1 MADFSQHFKAT
12 FGFDAGNEKVVNV
25 ALADKNVNTDAVNV
39 EFFNYHNGI
48 TQYDTTRGYDQYGT
62 TIYQNRPY
70 YAKEDITKPAGDFD
84 PTKWQALRTDPR
96 WDYIAATSGDT
107 PLKSGDYIAA
117 DGQFANL
124 TFSMPNK
131 PAEGDTITVKDIGG
145 KCGVNELSFLSSG
158 HEFYHNGN
166 VYNRKWYCTTPYA
179 MNYFIFVRNRWHVYQ
194 TGTEPRGVYAQPAI
208 DAIQMQNGDQVFRR
222 SSLGNITLVLPKFA
236 NNGDMIQTT
245 DLDGLTA
252 TNHVTVKVHEHAEE
266 QSIGTFG
273 LKEIIGKRSGH
284 GVFIFDKPENL
295 WRVWDG
301 DQSVRLKPI
310 IDDTRL
316 QPNSYVA
323 VFGDHDVTLTLPTNV
338 EPGDRIQVSMQYM
351 HGNQNCRIITAAEDT
366 KILMQKNMVQFPKR
380 SEYPFNGTETW
391 KEVSELSF
399 NAASDYV
406 PYLEFSYS
414 EGDDGKKHWLVA
426 HAHPIVERVDPTRK
440 ARVGVIALA
449 TQNETNKNHEENPS
463 DEVAVT
469 PKMLANKTANETR
482 RGIARIATQA
492 ETHQDTGSSF
502 LDDVIVTPKKL
513 NDCVATEAR
522 RGVME
527 IATQHE
533 TNEGLDDTRAIT
545 PKKLEERRASEDLA
559 GIAEIVQ
566 AGGSAAARRGEA
578 GTGIYNIN
586 DHAKIVTP
594 QNINEVKATETS
606 RGVGYLATDAEVQ
619 GATESTPQDA
629 LLITTRT
636 LTKRTATESRTG
648 IAEIAT
654 QEETNLGQ
662 SDNHI
667 ITPKK
672 LHTRRATETLH
683 GLAEIATQPEFDAGR
698 DDARISTPLKIKT
711 FFENAQRL
719 KVDPTQGLN
728 LTGDL
733 WQGIMISGL
742 DATEDTKG
750 VAKVAT
756 TQLTDAGQDDTTI
769 ITPKK
774 LQGKKATEGKEGIIR
789 VGTQAETVAGALAN
803 VAISPKN
810 FKYVVQTEDTWKAT
824 EARRG
829 FLKVATQEN
838 CFVGDNLQGST
849 QELGNYQH
857 DGIAVTPKGLNYAL
871 ANFLPK
877 MATAQNSLKLG
888 NVEAAKWAR
897 RDIDQTIESNYT
909 FNKNVNVKGD
919 LECLKSGS
927 FETLFVTKNSTDDP
941 SNGHLV
947 LGERGVD
954 GHTGITLHGTT
965 ASEGMENSWSI
976 IVGGTG
982 TAQVVDSD
990 AIAFGK
996 INDSG
1001 FVEHYAFAMEH
1012 NGDAAAYRD
1021 FIAGRN
1027 LYAKQGGL
1035 YIVDQSNPA
1044 MTRSPDGMLNIGHG
1058 GSVNIKAG
1066 YQTLTTEIA
1075 GQKYQIVHAGNADEV
1090 LNRQFVKNAGDT
1102 MVGKLIMD
1110 NAPIVSVKHEA
1121 SAATAPAIGNIG
1133 FWNMRVTTQNIKE
1146 TYPEKKNGTLMQWG
1160 TDEDGLT
1167 QLWSP
1172 DGTHKHYIRSGTGGQ
1187 WTAWGEIYTKQNKP
1201 TAQEIGAVV
1210 AEGGLMN
1217 SMTVRDWIKVG
1228 NVKII
1233 ANNLTRTVD
1242 FIWED

>member
-25 ALADKNVNTDAVNV
+25 ALADKKVNTDAVNV

-70 YAKEDITKPAGDFD
+70 YAKEDIAKPAGDFD

-96 WDYIAATSGDT
+96 WDYIAATSSDT

-145 KCGVNELSFLSSG
+145 KCGVNELSFLAAG
-158 HEFYHNGN
+158 HEFYHNGT
-166 VYNRKWYCTTPYA
+166 VYDRKWYCTTPYS
-179 MNYFIFVRNRWHVYQ
+179 MMYFIFVRNRWHVYQ
-194 TGTEPRGVYAQPAI
+194 TGTETRGVYAQPAI
-208 DAIQMQNGDQVFRR
+208 DPIQTQNGEQVFRR
-222 SSLGNITLVLPKFA
+222 SSLGNIKLVLPKFA

-252 TNHVTVKVHEHAEE
+252 TNHATLSVHEGAQD
-266 QSIGTFG
+266 QSIGAPG
-273 LKEIIGKRSGH
+273 VKEITGKRSGH
-284 GVFIFDKPENL
+284 GIFIFDSSEKL
-295 WRVWDG
+295 WRIWDG

-310 IDDTRL
+310 IDDTKL
-316 QPNSYVA
+316 SPNSYVA
-323 VFGDHDVTLTLPTNV
+323 VFGDKNVRLTLPSNV
-338 EPGDRIQVSMQYM
+338 EVGDRIQVSMQYM
-351 HGNQNCRIITAAEDT
+351 HGSQTCTIVTSADDT

-380 SEYPFNGTETW
+380 SEYPFNGSETW
-391 KEVSELSF
+391 QEVNELSF
-399 NAASDYV
+399 NATNDYV

-426 HAHPIVERVDPTRK
+426 HAHPIVERVDPKRK
-440 ARVGVIALA
+440 NRVGVIALA
-449 TQNETNKNHEENPS
+449 TQDETNKNHEQDPS

-469 PKMLANKTANETR
+469 PKTLANKTATETR

-492 ETHQDTGSSF
+492 ETHQHTGANF

-513 NDCVATEAR
+513 NACVASEEH

-527 IATQHE
+527 IATQDE
-533 TNEGLDDTRAIT
+533 VNAGKDDTRALT
-545 PKKLEERRASEDLA
+545 PLKLDTRRASETLA
-559 GIAEIVQ
+559 GIAELVHN
-566 AGGSAAARRGEA
+566 GGNAASSRGKP
-578 GTGIYNIN
+578 GTGVYNIN
-586 DHAKIVTP
+586 DHARIVTP
-594 QNINEVKATETS
+594 HNLNELKATETS

-619 GATESTPQDA
+619 GATEATPQDA

-733 WQGIMISGL
+733 WQGITIRGL

-756 TQLTDAGQDDTTI
+756 TQLADAGEDDTTI

-789 VGTQAETVAGALAN
+789 VGTQVESVAGVMDN

-824 EARRG
+824 ESRRG
-829 FLKVATQEN
+829 FLKIATKEN
-838 CFVGDNLQGST
+838 CFVGDNNKGST
-849 QELGNYQH
+849 QALDNYQH
-857 DGIAVTPKGLNYAL
+857 DGIAVTPRGLNYAL

-877 MATAQNSLKLG
+877 TATAQNSLKLG

-897 RDIDQTIESNYT
+897 RDVDQTIESNYT

-927 FETLFVTKNSTDDP
+927 FETLYVTKNSIEEASTG
-941 SNGHLV
+941 NLV
-947 LGERGVD
+947 LGVRGQN
-954 GHTGITLHGTT
+954 GHTGIALHGMTDDT
-965 ASEGMENSWSI
+965 ENSWAL

-982 TAQVVDSD
+982 TGTITGKTS
-990 AIAFGK
+990 IAFGS
-996 INDSG
+996 IGDDGSI
-1001 FVEHYAFAMEH
+1001 EHYALAIDR
-1012 NGDAAAYRD
+1012 NGDAAAYHD

-1027 LYAKQGGL
+1027 LYAKAGGL
-1035 YIVDQSNPA
+1035 YIVDHENPA
-1044 MTRSPDGMLNIGHG
+1044 MTYTDGVLNIGHG
-1058 GSVNIKAG
+1058 KVNIKAG
-1066 YQTLTTEIA
+1066 YQLLTTEIA

-1090 LNRQFVKNAGDT
+1090 LKGKFVKNAGDRMT
-1102 MVGKLIMD
+1102 GKLIMD
-1110 NAPIVSVKHEA
+1110 NAPILSYKHEA
-1121 SAATAPAIGNIG
+1121 TAATAPSVNTTG

-1160 TDEDGLT
+1160 VDEDGLT
-1167 QLWSP
+1167 QIWSP

>member
-124 TFSMPNK
+124 TFSMPTK

-266 QSIGTFG
+266 QSIGTSG

-284 GVFIFDKPENL
+284 GVFIFDKTENL
-295 WRVWDG
+295 WRLWDG

-323 VFGDHDVTLTLPTNV
+323 VFGDRDVTLTLPTNV

-351 HGNQNCRIITAAEDT
+351 HGNQNCRIITATEDT
-366 KILMQKNMVQFPKR
+366 KILMSKNMVQFPKR
-380 SEYPFNGTETW
+380 SEYPFNGTDTW

-426 HAHPIVERVDPTRK
+426 HSHPIVERVDPTRK
-440 ARVGVIALA
+440 ERVGVIALA
-449 TQNETNKNHEENPS
+449 TQTETNKNHEENPS

-492 ETHQDTGSSF
+492 ETHQDTGSNF

-672 LHTRRATETLH
+672 LH
-683 GLAEIATQPEFDAGR
+683 
-698 DDARISTPLKIKT
+698 
-711 FFENAQRL
+711 
-719 KVDPTQGLN
+719 
-728 LTGDL
+728 
-733 WQGIMISGL
+733 
-742 DATEDTKG
+742 
-750 VAKVAT
+750 
-756 TQLTDAGQDDTTI
+756 
-769 ITPKK
+769 
-774 LQGKKATEGKEGIIR
+774 GKKATEGKEGIIR
-789 VGTQAETVAGALAN
+789 VGTQAETVAGTLAN

-909 FNKNVNVKGD
+909 FNKKVNVKGD

-927 FETLFVTKNSTDDP
+927 FETLYVTKNSTDDP

-965 ASEGMENSWSI
+965 ASEGMKNSWSI

-982 TAQVVDSD
+982 TAQAVNSG
-990 AIAFGK
+990 AIAFGQ
-996 INDSG
+996 INDG
-1001 FVEHYAFAMEH
+1001 GVVEHYAFAMEH
-1012 NGDAAAYRD
+1012 TGDATAYRNLM
-1021 FIAGRN
+1021 AGRN

-1035 YIVDQSNPA
+1035 YIVDLSNPA
-1044 MTRSPDGMLNIGHG
+1044 MTRSSDGMLNIGHG

-1066 YQTLTTEIA
+1066 YQNLTTEIA
-1075 GQKYQIVHAGNADEV
+1075 GQKYQIVHTGNADEV

-1102 MVGKLIMD
+1102 MVGKLTMD

-1160 TDEDGLT
+1160 TDADGLT

>member
-1 MADFSQHFKAT
+1 MADLLSQHFKAT

-25 ALADKNVNTDAVNV
+25 ALADKNTLTDAVNV
-39 EFFNYHNGI
+39 DFFNYHNGI

-117 DGQFANL
+117 DCQFANL
-124 TFSMPNK
+124 TFSMPNN

-145 KCGVNELSFLSSG
+145 KCGVNELSFLAAG
-158 HEFYHNGN
+158 HEFYHNGV
-166 VYNRKWYCTTPYA
+166 VYNRKWYCTTPYS
-179 MNYFIFVRNRWHVYQ
+179 MMYFIFARNRWHLYQ

-208 DAIQMQNGDQVFRR
+208 DAIQTQNGDQVFRR
-222 SSLGNITLVLPKFA
+222 SSLGEITMVLPKFA
-236 NNGDMIQTT
+236 NNGDIINTI

-252 TNHVTVKVHEHAEE
+252 TNHVTIKTHEGAPDH
-266 QSIGTFG
+266 SIGANG
-273 LKEIIGKRSGH
+273 IKEIVGKRSGH
-284 GVFIFDKPENL
+284 GAFIFDSSENL

-301 DQSVRLKPI
+301 DQSVRLQPI
-310 IDDTRL
+310 ASDTRL
-316 QPNSYVA
+316 SPNSYVA
-323 VFGDHDVTLTLPTNV
+323 VFGDRNITLTLPTNV
-338 EPGDRIQVSMQYM
+338 EIGDRIQVSMQYM
-351 HGNQNCRIITAAEDT
+351 HGSQVCKIVTSDPDT
-366 KILMQKNMVQFPKR
+366 KILMQKNMLQFPKR
-380 SEYPFNGTETW
+380 SEYPFNGADTW
-391 KEVSELSF
+391 KEVTELSF
-399 NAASDYV
+399 NATNDYV

-414 EGDDGKKHWLVA
+414 EGDDGKKHWLIA
-426 HAHPIVERVDPTRK
+426 HAHPIVERVDSTRK
-440 ARVGVIALA
+440 DRVGVIALA
-449 TQNETNKNHEENPS
+449 TQQETNKNHEENPS

-469 PKMLANKTANETR
+469 PKMLANKTSTESR

-492 ETHQDTGSSF
+492 ETHQDTGSNF

-513 NDCVATEAR
+513 NSCVATETR
-522 RGVME
+522 RGVLE

-545 PKKLEERRASEDLA
+545 PKKLEERRASETLA

-566 AGGSAAARRGEA
+566 NGGKAATVRGQT
-578 GTGIYNIN
+578 GTGIYDIN

-594 QNINEVKATETS
+594 HNLNEVKATETS

-619 GATESTPQDA
+619 GATEATPQDA
-629 LLITTRT
+629 LFITTRT

-662 SDNHI
+662 SDIHI
-667 ITPKK
+667 VTPKK

-683 GLAEIATQPEFDAGR
+683 GLAEIATQQEFDAGR
-698 DDARISTPLKIKT
+698 DDARISTPLKVKT

-719 KVDPTQGLN
+719 KVDPKQGLT

-733 WQGIMISGL
+733 WQGILISGL
-742 DATEDTKG
+742 DADEATKG

-756 TQLTDAGQDDTTI
+756 QQLTNAGEDDTTI

-774 LQGKKATEGKEGIIR
+774 LHAKKSTEDSEGIIR
-789 VGTQAETVAGALAN
+789 V
-803 VAISPKN
+803 
-810 FKYVVQTEDTWKAT
+810 AT
-824 EARRG
+824 EEEAKGGEIGNLAITPKTLRLVAQDAVDWQATETRRG
-829 FLKVATQEN
+829 FIKISTKEN

-849 QELGNYQH
+849 QALDQYQH
-857 DGIAVTPKGLNYAL
+857 DGIAVTPRGLNYAL

-909 FNKNVNVKGD
+909 FNKNVTVKGD
-919 LECLKSGS
+919 LEGLKSGS
-927 FETLFVTKNSTDDP
+927 FETLYVTKNSTEQA
-941 SNGHLV
+941 STGNLV
-947 LGERGVD
+947 LGIRGQN
-954 GHTGITLHGTT
+954 GHTGIALHGTT
-965 ASEGMENSWSI
+965 DTVENSWAML
-976 IVGGTG
+976 VGGTG
-982 TAQVVDSD
+982 TSQITSPT
-990 AIAFGK
+990 AIAFGA
-996 INDSG
+996 IADDGSI
-1001 FVEHYAFAMEH
+1001 EHYAFAVERT
-1012 NGDAAAYRD
+1012 GDAAAYQD

-1027 LYAKQGGL
+1027 LMAKSGGL
-1035 YIVDQSNPA
+1035 YIGDHENAA
-1044 MTRSPDGMLNIGHG
+1044 MTYSGGILHIGHG
-1058 GSVNIKAG
+1058 KVNIKAG
-1066 YQTLTTEIA
+1066 YQELTTEIA
-1075 GQKYQIVHAGNADEV
+1075 GNKYQIVHAGNADEV

-1121 SAATAPAIGNIG
+1121 TAATAPAAGNIG

-1160 TDEDGLT
+1160 TDVDGLT